1 MSWKSKTGFCL
12 FILWLHTPTAL
23 SSSRF
28 FKFSIWLTA
37 SVSHREACIALLF
50 PSNIPT
56 GDATEPESTDLGHRS
71 NLGHQ
76 LCYKWSFTEA
86 QPRPFICTLSMAAS
100 TLQWQLSSC
109 DRDICGFPGGAS
121 GKEPACQCRRLKR
134 QRFSPWGGKVPW
146 RRAQQP
152 TPVFLP
158 GESHGQSL
166 VGYSPWGHKES
177 NKTEAA

>member
-76 LCYKWSFTEA
+76 LCYKWSFILTWNAWPAFHWHSCIVSIGFRIPLSVTLLLLFSRQMVPDSLWPPWTAAHQASLSFTISPELA
-86 QPRPFICTLSMAAS
+86 QTH
-100 TLQWQLSSC
+100 
-109 DRDICGFPGGAS
+109 
-121 GKEPACQCRRLKR
+121 
-134 QRFSPWGGKVPW
+134 V
-146 RRAQQP
+146 
-152 TPVFLP
+152 
-158 GESHGQSL
+158 H
-166 VGYSPWGHKES
+166 
-177 NKTEAA
+177 